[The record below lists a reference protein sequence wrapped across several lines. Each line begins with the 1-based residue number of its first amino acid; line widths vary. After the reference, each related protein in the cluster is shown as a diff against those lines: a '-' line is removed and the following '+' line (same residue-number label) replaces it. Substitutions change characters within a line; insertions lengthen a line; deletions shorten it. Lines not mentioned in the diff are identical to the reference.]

1 MEEVE
6 TMETL
11 EEEFSEDAL
20 DHRVEIAE
28 EYEFDCPHCWEKNSI
43 ILDMSVEAQSYI
55 EDCTIC
61 CNPIEISYRAEDG
74 LVIEFDAKSIEQ

>member
-11 EEEFSEDAL
+11 EEFSEDAL
-20 DHRVEIAE
+20 DHRVDIAE

-43 ILDMSVEAQSYI
+43 ILDLI
-55 EDCTIC
+55 DNLN
-61 CNPIEISYRAEDG
+61 NP
-74 LVIEFDAKSIEQ
+74 V